1 MAQGSAGFG
10 RRRGGESTL
19 CEDEGTRIGWVS
31 GILVAPLLKCRVCG
45 TGRVHG
51 RFLDF
56 ASCSLAAATTL
67 SGVKPNFLNRSLAG
81 AEPPKP
87 FMAILAPSRPT

>member
-31 GILVAPLLKCRVCG
+31 GIWSFPY
-45 TGRVHG
+45 
-51 RFLDF
+51 
-56 ASCSLAAATTL
+56 
-67 SGVKPNFLNRSLAG
+67 
-81 AEPPKP
+81 
-87 FMAILAPSRPT
+87 